1 MLNKIFSFFIYSSL
15 LLITGNL
22 YSQVYEVHPPNH
34 IQTIE
39 FKGSTKLS
47 QLPIIS
53 LGSNLS
59 LSFDD
64 LHADEKNYY
73 YRINHY
79 NFDWT
84 PSTISKNK
92 YLDGFDESR
101 IRSYANSN
109 NTLHSY
115 SHYELQIPNN
125 DVKRLK
131 ISGNYILEILDSDFE
146 VVFSRK
152 FMVVERLVGVAVQ
165 IKRSR
170 DLASI
175 DELQSVQFTVSSPDM
190 ILSNPKETVKASVL
204 QNSNIHS
211 ALNNLKPQHTLGND
225 LIYRYDKEASF
236 PGGNEYLYFD
246 SKDIR
251 ASGNGIQRV
260 EMSDLYEHFLYVDR
274 PRKNR
279 PYRYNPDINGNF
291 LIHSLDAHR
300 PSIES
305 EYVRTHFA
313 LQFHED
319 LEDREIHIYG
329 NFNNFTIDDST
340 YMAWNPDSGLYE
352 NARLFKQGFYNYKYV
367 TIDKYGYID
376 ENAISGNFWQTEND
390 YTVLIYYREIGER
403 YDRII
408 GVGQGNSTNITN

>member
-1 MLNKIFSFFIYSSL
+1 MLKSRNISILYLALLFI
-15 LLITGNL
+15 GPL
-22 YSQVYEVHPPNH
+22 YSQVYEVHPPNY

-53 LGSNLS
+53 LGSNLT

-73 YRINHY
+73 YRISHY

-84 PSTISKNK
+84 PSDISKNE

-101 IRSYANSN
+101 IRNYTNSS
-109 NTLHSY
+109 NTLQSY
-115 SHYELQIPNN
+115 SHYELRIPNN

-131 ISGNYILEILDSDFE
+131 ISGNYILEILDSDYNI
-146 VVFSRK
+146 VFSRK
-152 FMVVERLVGVAVQ
+152 FMVVERLVGVDVQ

-170 DLASI
+170 DLSTI
-175 DELQSVQFTVSSPDM
+175 DELQSVQFTVTSPDM
-190 ILSNPKETVKASVL
+190 IITNPRETVKASVL

-211 ALNNLKPQHTLGND
+211 AINDLKPQHTIGND
-225 LIYRYDKEASF
+225 LIYKYDKEASF

-260 EMSDLYEHFLYVDR
+260 EMSDLYDHFLYIDR
-274 PRKNR
+274 PQKHRT
-279 PYRYNPDINGNF
+279 YTHSPDINGNF
-291 LIHSLDAHR
+291 LVRSLDTHNPDIGA
-300 PSIES
+300 

-313 LQFHED
+313 LRYHEK
-319 LEDREIHIYG
+319 LGNKEIHIYG

-340 YMAWNPDSGLYE
+340 YMAWNPESGLYE
-352 NARLFKQGFYNYKYV
+352 NSRLFKQGFYNYKYV
-367 TIDKYGYID
+367 TIDDYGNID
-376 ENAISGNFWQTEND
+376 ESAISGDFWQTENE
-390 YTVLIYYREIGER
+390 YTVLIYYRDIGQR
-403 YDRII
+403 YDKII
-408 GVGQGNSTNITN
+408 GVGQGNSTAITN

>member
-1 MLNKIFSFFIYSSL
+1 MQKSRNILILYIALLFI
-15 LLITGNL
+15 GPL
-22 YSQVYEVHPPNH
+22 YSQVYEVHPPNY

-53 LGSNLS
+53 LGSNLT

-73 YRINHY
+73 YRISHY

-84 PSTISKNK
+84 PSDISKNE

-101 IRSYANSN
+101 IRNYANSS
-109 NTLHSY
+109 NTLQSY
-115 SHYELQIPNN
+115 SHYELRIPNN

-131 ISGNYILEILDSDFE
+131 ISGNYILEILDSDYNI
-146 VVFSRK
+146 VFSRK
-152 FMVVERLVGVAVQ
+152 FMVVERLVGVDVQ

-170 DLASI
+170 DLSTI
-175 DELQSVQFTVSSPDM
+175 DELQSVQFTVTSPDM
-190 ILSNPKETVKASVL
+190 IITNPRETVKASVL

-211 ALNNLKPQHTLGND
+211 AINDLKPQHTIGND
-225 LIYRYDKEASF
+225 LIYKYDKEASF

-260 EMSDLYEHFLYVDR
+260 EMSDLYDHFLYIDR
-274 PRKNR
+274 PQKHRT
-279 PYRYNPDINGNF
+279 YTHSPDINGNF
-291 LIHSLDAHR
+291 LVRSLDTHNPDIGA
-300 PSIES
+300 

-313 LQFHED
+313 LRYHEKLD
-319 LEDREIHIYG
+319 NKEIHIYG

-340 YMAWNPDSGLYE
+340 YMAWNPESGLYE
-352 NARLFKQGFYNYKYV
+352 NSRLFKQGFYNYKYV
-367 TIDKYGYID
+367 TIDDYGNID
-376 ENAISGNFWQTEND
+376 ESAISGDFWQTENE
-390 YTVLIYYREIGER
+390 YTVLIYYRDIGQR
-403 YDRII
+403 YDKII
-408 GVGQGNSTNITN
+408 GVGQGNSTAITN

>member
-1 MLNKIFSFFIYSSL
+1 MEKRPSIILLYSALLFI
-15 LLITGNL
+15 GNL

-34 IQTIE
+34 IQTIQ
-39 FKGSTKLS
+39 FKGSTELS
-47 QLPIIS
+47 QLPILS

-73 YRINHY
+73 YRISHY

-84 PSTISKNK
+84 PSAISKNE
-92 YLDGFDESR
+92 YLEGFDESR
-101 IRSYANSN
+101 IKSYANSS
-109 NTLHSY
+109 NTLQSY
-115 SHYELQIPNN
+115 SHFKLRIPNE
-125 DVKRLK
+125 DIKRIK
-131 ISGNYILEILDSDFE
+131 ISGNYILEILDRDFE

-152 FMVVERLVGVAVQ
+152 FMVVERLVSVDVQ

-170 DLASI
+170 DLADI
-175 DELQSVQFTVSSPDM
+175 DALQSVQFTVHSPDM
-190 ILSNPKETVKASVL
+190 ILTNPKQTVKASIL

-211 ALNNLKPQHTLGND
+211 AINDLVPQHTIGND

-236 PGGNEYLYFD
+236 AGGNEYLYFD

-251 ASGNGIQRV
+251 ATGNGIQRV
-260 EMSDLYEHFLYVDR
+260 AMKDLYEHFLYIDR
-274 PRKNR
+274 TRKNN
-279 PYRYNPDINGNF
+279 PYRHNPDINGNF
-291 LIHSLDAHR
+291 LIRSLDA
-300 PSIES
+300 SNQDIES

-313 LQFHED
+313 LRFPENLGD
-319 LEDREIHIYG
+319 KEIHIYG

-340 YMAWNPDSGLYE
+340 YMARNPESGLYE

-367 TIDKYGYID
+367 TIDRYGNID
-376 ENAISGNFWQTEND
+376 ESAISGDFWQTEND

-408 GVGQGNSTNITN
+408 GVGQGNSTTITN